1 MKLSFLSRIK
11 KAADSRWFKILVDY
25 LLITVGV
32 ILTAIALDAFLI
44 PGRIAS
50 GGVSGLATIVYH
62 VTGIPVG
69 ATMLAVNIPLI
80 ISALV
85 VIGPSFG
92 ARTVYGSILVSIAV
106 EALRPVVPVLTQ
118 DLMLSSVYGG
128 ALAGLGMG
136 LAFRHGG
143 STGGTDLAA
152 GLINKF
158 THLSVGKSLLIID
171 FVVVSLAGVVFSAE
185 LALYAL
191 ISIFATSKVI
201 DLVQEGFSY
210 AKTAIIISSQPD
222 AVASA
227 ILTRMGRGVTGI
239 KGVGKYSGMDREVLM
254 CVVSRREITQLK
266 NLVKELDKDAFMT
279 ITDTYEVLGEGFSE

>member
-1 MKLSFLSRIK
+1 VKLSFLSRIK

-80 ISALV
+80 IAALV

>member
-11 KAADSRWFKILVDY
+11 KAADSRWLKILVDY

-80 ISALV
+80 IAALV

>member
-1 MKLSFLSRIK
+1 M
-11 KAADSRWFKILVDY
+11 
-25 LLITVGV
+25 
-32 ILTAIALDAFLI
+32 
-44 PGRIAS
+44 
-50 GGVSGLATIVYH
+50 SGLATIVYH

-80 ISALV
+80 IAALV

-239 KGVGKYSGMDREVLM
+239 KGVGNIRNGSEVLM